1 MPYFIGSINFS
12 IQGTVLFVSLQS
24 LANGSNEAPPIAIE
38 FCEFSG
44 MILLLASTAAI
55 ARAKERASAKSQV
68 GEQKDSISEAA

>member
-1 MPYFIGSINFS
+1 
-12 IQGTVLFVSLQS
+12 
-24 LANGSNEAPPIAIE
+24 
-38 FCEFSG
+38 